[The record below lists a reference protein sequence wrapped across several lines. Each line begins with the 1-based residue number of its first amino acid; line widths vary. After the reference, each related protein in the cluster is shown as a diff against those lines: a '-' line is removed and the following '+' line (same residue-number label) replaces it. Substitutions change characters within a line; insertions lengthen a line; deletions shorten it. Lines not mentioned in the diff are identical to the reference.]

1 MARDYRL
8 LQSLLREPFSMEDR
22 EKTNQVLK
30 NFFEIQGKGDLPY
43 KGLVLLDKEKKVFD
57 AYSPSLPTTAST
69 MVGSSY
75 AGIAFEGKEKS
86 SHTVLVLYRPDKGHP
101 MGSKGIELAIP
112 IRIGEEMLG
121 WIVFQ
126 MDMAYL
132 NKRVE
137 IDEEAMKQFRFEDS

>member
-1 MARDYRL
+1 MKSITNRL
-8 LQSLLREPFSMEDR
+8 YA
-22 EKTNQVLK
+22 LK
-30 NFFEIQGKGDLPY
+30 NPY
-43 KGLVLLDKEKKVFD
+43 YVGIDIGSISINTVVLDKEKKVFD
-57 AYSPSLPTTAST
+57 AYSPLVPTTAST

-75 AGIAFEGKEKS
+75 AGIAFEGKEES

-112 IRIGEEMLG
+112 IRMGEEMLG

-126 MDMAYL
+126 MDMDFL
-132 NKRVE
+132 NKRAE